1 MTPDDPVVRV
11 FVERSRV
18 ARIAT
23 RSAKGWP
30 ALAPLW
36 FVEVGGRLWTT
47 TGAATL
53 AARNAAA
60 EPRVAVLLDADAG
73 GHSAHVVRLHGRAAV
88 HRGLPSLRVLA
99 ALARKYYVSGFGSE
113 IAHAAQWD
121 LRRRYY
127 AQSEA
132 VAIEI
137 TPERGELLR
146 RPIVS
151 PGVDASAMPRSK
163 HQRPFSA

>member
-1 MTPDDPVVRV
+1 MTPGDPVVRV
-11 FVERSRV
+11 FVERSLV

-36 FVEVGGRLWTT
+36 FVESGGRLWTT

-60 EPRVAVLLDADAG
+60 DPHVAVLLDAEAG
-73 GHSAHVVRLHGRAAV
+73 GHSAHVLRLHGRAVV
-88 HRGLPSLRVLA
+88 HRGLPPLRVLA
-99 ALARKYYVSGFGSE
+99 EMARKYYVGGFWSE
-113 IAHAAQWD
+113 IAHSAQWD

-132 VAIEI
+132 VSIEI
-137 TPERGELLR
+137 TPERGDLLR
-146 RPIVS
+146 HP
-151 PGVDASAMPRSK
+151 A
-163 HQRPFSA
+163 